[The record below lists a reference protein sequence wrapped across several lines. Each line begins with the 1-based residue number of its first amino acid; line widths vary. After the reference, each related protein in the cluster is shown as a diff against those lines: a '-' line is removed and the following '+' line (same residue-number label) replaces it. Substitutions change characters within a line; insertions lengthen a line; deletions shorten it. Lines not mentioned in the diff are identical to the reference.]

1 MRQKHAALRETLRA
15 NRSAAKSARRNG
27 DWTSCWRLLEDSHIL
42 SQPWVIPHLQV
53 HASMLVS
60 GYEERDWR
68 EVSGQI
74 LRLLVGAPASAF
86 KIYPVGNSGR
96 ARVSAIKPMPL
107 RPDRA
112 EALAKAGQ
120 RTE

>member
-1 MRQKHAALRETLRA
+1 MRQNHAELRETIRA

-60 GYEERDWR
+60 GYEERDHR
-68 EVSGQI
+68 EVVGQI
-74 LRLLVGAPASAF
+74 LRLLVGAPASAL
-86 KIYPVGNSGR
+86 KNYPVGNSGR
-96 ARVSAIKPMPL
+96 ARISAIKPMPL
-107 RPDRA
+107 RPDLA
-112 EALAKAGQ
+112 EALARAGQ